1 MSKNKEIAIKKI
13 NFLFDLNIFHTIRLG
28 IESLSFFENKDIAII
43 IMLRKYAG
51 FDKKYKISN
60 EDIDT
65 LKEYLERF
73 TELENQN
80 DPTLNELNTNIQY
93 LNNSRNFLVEQAN
106 EEDETNLE
114 ELVEQIQ
121 KSFINLQEIPINNF
135 IDSFLYRHFPDI
147 SNADRQNIKESIL
160 TNSHYDTD
168 NELAELITQRLGHT
182 EDYVNSPLSI
192 LFHYTSS
199 SSDYSDYAGTDYSD
213 ATDISKYTDS
223 PPEDYNSD
231 FLNSE
236 SNVALGVSRIN
247 TKLFPSDSDEEPDSL
262 LTSESV
268 SVGAVLTAG
277 EQSSLNSLAAVD
289 VAGFDISVVNPWD
302 IV

>member
-28 IESLSFFENKDIAII
+28 IGSLSFFENEDIAII
-43 IMLRKYAG
+43 IMLRKYAD

-80 DPTLNELNTNIQY
+80 DPTLNELHTNIQY

-106 EEDETNLE
+106 EENETNLD
-114 ELVEQIQ
+114 ELVEQIE
-121 KSFINLQEIPINNF
+121 KSFINLEEIPINNF
-135 IDSFLYRHFPDI
+135 IDSFLYRHFPDV
-147 SNADRQNIKESIL
+147 SNSVRQNIKASIL

-182 EDYVNSPLSI
+182 EDHVNSPLSI
-192 LFHYTSS
+192 LFNYTSS
-199 SSDYSDYAGTDYSD
+199 ASDYSDYADADYSD
-213 ATDISKYTDS
+213 TTDISKQADS
-223 PPEDYNSD
+223 PPEGYTSD

-236 SNVALGVSRIN
+236 SNVELGTSCIN
-247 TKLFPSDSDEEPDSL
+247 TKLFPSDSDEEPDAL
-262 LTSESV
+262 LTSETISI
-268 SVGAVLTAG
+268 GAVLTADQ
-277 EQSSLNSLAAVD
+277 QSSLNSVVD
-289 VAGFDISVVNPWD
+289 VAGFDSSVVNLWD